1 MIVRLILNAFF
12 PVIVRDTSEFVCC
25 PGSPVLIHREARF
38 NGQSTVLVEVG
49 RSDLREM
56 MSAQVPFC
64 DINYMLHRLSLG
76 DHSVLSRV
84 QPMYGDFTSIPTAP
98 HDILNIARA
107 AESRFVHLS
116 DEEKAACNNDYRV
129 WLVRCMRGGSGSSQI
144 SSAPVSAGDNSSSEV
159 KT

>member
-1 MIVRLILNAFF
+1 MRWH
-12 PVIVRDTSEFVCC
+12 PVVIRDSCEFVCC

-56 MSAQVPFC
+56 MSSYAPFC

-76 DHSVLSRV
+76 DHSVICRS
-84 QPMYGDFTSIPTAP
+84 QPLYGDFSSMPTNP

-107 AESRFVHLS
+107 AESRFLHLS

-129 WLVRCMRGGSGSSQI
+129 WLVRCMRAGPGSVEPSSVPV
-144 SSAPVSAGDNSSSEV
+144 SSVDSAPSEV
-159 KT
+159 KTNES